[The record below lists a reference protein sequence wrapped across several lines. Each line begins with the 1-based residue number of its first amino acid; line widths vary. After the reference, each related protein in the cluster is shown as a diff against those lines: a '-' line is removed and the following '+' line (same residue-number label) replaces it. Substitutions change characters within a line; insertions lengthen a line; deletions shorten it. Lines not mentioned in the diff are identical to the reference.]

1 MGLYT
6 KVVKPLL
13 FLAPPDYVHASVCTL
28 GKYLGQTAL
37 TRSALSHFFTY
48 QHPALH
54 TRVAGIDFAN
64 PVGLAGGF
72 DKHCDLIQTMPAI
85 GFGFM
90 EVGSITRYPYGGNR
104 RPWNVRLPRDR
115 SLIVNYG
122 LKNDGAVVARARIAK
137 QTRTIPLII
146 NIAKTNN
153 PNIKGEGTVADYL
166 ESFKLLEP
174 LADIVNIN
182 ISCPNTGDGVLL
194 CENLPL
200 LEKLLSALEA
210 QHPTKPIFLKLK
222 PDIADAV
229 LTEIVARVKHYPSIR
244 GFIISNLSKQR
255 SLLTQT
261 DPAYAARYQGGISG
275 QPIRALSTAMIRRV
289 YQLTSGRYP
298 IIGLGGIFSAADA
311 YEKIKAGASL
321 VELVTGLIYEG
332 PGVVK
337 KINRGLVELLQR
349 DGYHSISEAV
359 GKGV

>member
-1 MGLYT
+1 MELQII
-6 KVVKPLL
+6 LEEQE
-13 FLAPPDYVHASVCTL
+13 D
-28 GKYLGQTAL
+28 
-37 TRSALSHFFTY
+37 
-48 QHPALH
+48 
-54 TRVAGIDFAN
+54 
-64 PVGLAGGF
+64 
-72 DKHCDLIQTMPAI
+72 I

-137 QTRTIPLII
+137 QIRTIPLII

-153 PNIKGEGTVADYL
+153 PKIKGAGTVEDYV
-166 ESFKLLEP
+166 ESFKLLEA

-194 CENLPL
+194 CEDLPL
-200 LEKLLSALEA
+200 LEQLLSALEA

-222 PDIADAV
+222 PDISDLT
-229 LTEIVARVKHYPSIR
+229 LTELVTLVKNYPSIT

-255 SLLTQT
+255 ALLKHT
-261 DPAYAARYQGGISG
+261 DSNYSNRYQGGISG
-275 QPIRALSTAMIRRV
+275 QPIRALATSMIRRV
-289 YQLTSGRYP
+289 YQLTNGHYP

-337 KINRGLVELLQR
+337 QINQGLVALLKQ
-349 DGYHSISEAV
+349 DGYRSISEAV
-359 GKGV
+359 GKSAS